1 MSHVEKRVELNKI
14 IESQLPEF
22 LIAEFPKAIEFFKQ
36 YYISQENQGGNDD
49 LISNLDRYLKID
61 NLVPEVV
68 VGKTTLTSAV
78 SDTDTT
84 ITVTSTKGFPD
95 DYGLLKIDDEIITYT
110 GKTSTT
116 FTGCIRGFSGIT
128 GYETGIQNT
137 ISTVNK
143 ESVVFSDTEAAA
155 HTNTSTVINLSVLF
169 LQEFYKK
176 LKRTF
181 APGLEEQ
188 TFVEDLDV
196 STFLKFARNFYQSKG
211 IEESIKILFK
221 VLYGEEA
228 KVLDLETR
236 LIKPSSTDFIRR
248 EIVIVE
254 ALEGDPFKLEGQALY
269 KSTDKKTIPSV
280 TASVSE
286 VEIFTR
292 EGKSYFKLG
301 LFVGYDDQ
309 SNIEGVFEIPGFS
322 KVLKTV
328 PVGGTVITVDSTIGF
343 KEAGTITCAGN
354 TITYT
359 SKSINQFFGCSGV
372 TKQIDVLDEV
382 RDDIFVYGYA
392 DGDESQ
398 IIKVR
403 INGVLS
409 DFVGID
415 DISRVEVGEEI
426 SIQSIGEVIRNNG
439 IDNTYK
445 EIFANSWIYNTSARF
460 NVSDINGSTFTL
472 STEDIDKSSLKV
484 GDKVDILVGQSQII
498 ASADAEVSSI
508 NASNRQIVLNNISGF
523 VGLASV
529 SYTIRRKIETAS
541 SSNINLLAGNDV
553 YFSNIQNL
561 YTSDTSDEAY
571 VASLSLPKYEIN
583 EEIIESSLPDGSDNN
598 LEDLNVVKKTYS
610 TIKFSSN
617 VKFITGDRIVYT
629 SDNPLAGLESG
640 EKYFVFVSA
649 SNKIRLY
656 ISRSLI
662 GGSQFVEIAPN
673 TTPSIH
679 RFTLEKHRT
688 RVLSPNNILRKFPLK
703 TPERNAVSDSR
714 GTQGIGILI
723 DGVEISSP
731 DSDDRIYYGPLS
743 DFEVFNGGKD
753 YDVVNPPQ
761 IEISAGTGT
770 TALVEPIIEGSVKQV
785 FVDPQDFD
793 VQNIASVS
801 VTGGNGSGCVLQPVM
816 AQRFR
821 ELEFDS
827 RPLILGGGIDIT
839 DETITFK
846 QQHNLRD
853 FQHLIYNENGN
864 DPITVVEGGTPG
876 TLVSGDEYVA
886 KFVNTSTIKLFKSD
900 SDAISGINTIGLTT
914 TTNASGIHKFRTLSQ
929 GTLAKVEVI
938 EPGSGYQHRKLRVK
952 PEGIST
958 DYDRIEFKN
967 HGFKTGDVVNYSCT
981 GTEIVGLSTS
991 DRYSIFA
998 LNEDTFKLINV
1009 GIAGTVT
1016 TDLVRQKF
1024 VDIQSKGSGYHIFK
1038 YPEIEVN
1045 ATVSFGSSVTGTFK
1059 FTPVITGEI
1068 TGAYL
1073 YESGVGYGS
1082 TILNL
1087 HKKPLVTL
1095 KNGKN
1100 AQLNPVISNGRIVE
1114 VQVLSGGD
1122 EYFSLPELVVT
1133 DSNGTGTGAILR
1145 PEISNGSIVDVVVI
1159 NGGLGYDPNFT
1170 TIFVKNRGSNAI
1182 FNPSVRDLH
1191 VNDVERFGKF
1201 AKNRTPKIFS
1211 NVYEND
1217 TQDYLSFSMYGYS
1230 TDLAGKLNDTLSN
1243 HSPIIGWA
1251 YDGNPI
1257 YGPFGYKDGTTATG
1271 VGIINPGYVLDSTGI
1286 FDRPPVTTFAEGF
1299 FTEDYRFTNSGDLD
1313 VHNGRF
1319 CKTPEFPNGV
1329 YAYFAGVTTSLTSN
1343 TLEPKYPYFVGE
1355 TFQSKF
1361 EKENLILDQTFDF
1374 NNSSLVRNTYPY
1386 KIAEPEADY
1395 DFLDEGYESFSQ
1407 KSFVTAVSKGS
1418 IEQIDVIEGGSGYK
1432 VGELV
1437 KFDQENTGG
1446 TGLSGE
1452 VLEVTG
1458 KDVLSLSTELER
1470 YDNATLIRDNNR
1482 QVSAYFR
1489 DGFDLDNNDVVY
1501 VSGLSTSISNLYGNH
1516 NIGIGTENV
1525 SLAATMSSYTAT
1537 PGGITEDIFVSSIPQ
1552 VSIGNSLTIH
1562 SSNGGQEIV
1571 RILNNYGN
1579 GIIKVQRFASAGVAH
1594 TFSSKVNVRQERI
1607 AIAARTPE
1615 FKSERNSLVY
1625 FNAKE
1630 SVGLGT
1636 TSGGAISKTRTV
1648 GGIQNTVSIPYQSIY
1663 IPNHPFKTGERLTFT
1678 MSPKSGVTALI
1689 SGNDD
1694 TNTNTFTVPD
1704 QTTRISEVFVISK
1717 GADYIGLTTQVGL
1730 TTNTAGLF
1738 FYSDGTDN
1746 DEYLLTTHKTQ
1757 VTGDVDRIVTTVS
1770 TGSSHGLQNKDAIS
1784 LTVKPNVVVGVGTTA
1799 ALTLRFN
1806 EEHKQLIVNPVGVN
1820 STNINTVTNQITIPN
1835 HGFKTGDKVFYESS
1849 EVASG
1854 LTTGSY
1860 YVVEDTRNSFRLAET
1875 LYESNPE
1882 SEKTI
1887 NIVGTGD
1894 TSHTFGLVNPKIDV
1908 VRNSDIRF
1916 NLNDPSLVGYN
1927 LNIYTDQNFVNEFI
1941 TTYDNT
1947 QFNVERSGVVG
1958 VAATASLTINYSEN
1972 IPSILYYGLE
1982 KAGYIST
1989 SDISVRNYSQI
2000 NYVNSEYNGRYSVSG
2015 VTSTTFKFS
2024 PNRLPSVLSYTK
2036 DQTDLIEY
2044 STRSETALN
2053 SGVAKVKLISGGF
2066 NFDKIPVFSE
2076 VETVNGRN
2084 ANIVAISTTIGR
2096 VKNFR
2101 IQNIDYAYPSDRTLR
2116 PEATLPIILNVDDL
2130 DIIDRFEI
2138 ESGGSRYL
2146 SAPDLLLYNDT
2157 KNVIIDSTSLI
2168 ADVPNDAVS
2177 GIEQIAPIFG
2187 IESEPHRVIAIN
2199 NSNGVGISSILTSA
2213 SGIATCTI
2221 NTPIN
2226 GFTQNLFQDGDE
2238 IFVEGIELVSPTGT
2252 GYNSEDYGYRFFK
2265 IDTANFL
2272 ANPATIQFSLLDDA
2286 GAGLTTNPGIAKT
2299 FQSGYAT
2306 IVNRRDYPDIRA
2318 IRKRATFADNEK
2330 LFVDSGTGFRSVDLR
2345 ISMVRED
2352 YIKVLGRYNIQKGEK
2367 VKGVISGVIATITGV
2382 SKDRSKFTIDYSSS
2396 QNLGWRDDIGKLSED
2411 FQVTPDND
2419 YYQNLSYSVK
2429 SSIPWDTMSGPVNS
2443 ILHPA
2448 GMKNFAD
2455 VGITS
2460 ATDTGVS
2467 IGGTTNAIII
2477 LDVINEERVDTI
2489 NNFDFTVDDD
2499 VRGNQSKFLR
2509 IKNRKLTDYTECR
2522 TNRVLIHDDISDRFS
2537 SKGFQGSSIEIEEID
2552 IVDTNVRY
2560 VIQIVAPDSGDVQIT
2575 ELVLQSTTLNSYLL
2589 EKNTTFSRNK
2599 LGDFSADV
2607 ETDGRKTLIFTPVD
2621 AFDTDLDI
2629 KVLKKTFANGF
2640 AGIGSQAIASID
2652 LIASNTLGISSVGTA
2667 TSEKVVYEF
2676 NDADFNGAF
2685 ASFEIADR
2693 FNNSN
2698 VSFVEAAIDFD
2709 GTDVNISEYY
2719 FDTNNQSYSATKLGI
2734 VTSIYDANAG
2744 IVSVSVINNTVNQ
2757 TYDVRSN
2764 FVKFADTAAGD
2775 GIYRFLQ
2782 ASQPP
2787 GSENSAVLESVVD
2800 SGSGSVTIG
2809 TYDINRFSSVSSLV
2823 RVSSG
2828 TQSAIHQVSAVCDSL
2843 KVVVTPGM
2851 FAATGNTT
2859 GLGTFGGQIVGSDF
2873 LVKFFPDSGSV
2884 EAQAYNQA
2892 FYTTSDYDTQPLDLE
2907 YGSNVQNI
2915 LLSGFDSLNGPRAN
2929 KLFFP
2934 LKHDGVP
2941 IYAKTFDPST
2951 TTVNLATGE
2960 FTINDHFFNTGEE
2973 LDYIPDSTFVGVG
2986 RSHMGIGQTA
2996 NYLGIVTDRLPEKVY
3011 PIVSSPNNFK
3021 LATTPQF
3028 AALGIAVTFTDVG
3041 VGNAHRF
3048 EFTKKLTKTV
3058 IALDGIVQ
3066 QPITFTSINHT
3077 LEHNSFFAANGITA
3091 GISTFNISGIS
3102 SIQPRDLIR
3111 IDDEYMKVVEVGLS
3125 TNVGG
3130 ELLGPINGVI
3140 SAGFSTFPSVSVV
3153 RASVGSTAVAHENGA
3168 EVRVYRGSFNIVDS
3182 TVHFTDP
3189 PKGNTRTRRDASNL
3203 PFVSAKFSGRTFL
3216 RQDYATNM
3224 LFDDISEQFTGIGK
3238 TYTMTVGGGNTTG
3251 VEAGNGILFLNGVFQ
3266 TPTTTN
3272 NIGNNYEF
3280 ENDNVAGISSV
3291 VFTGITSTDG
3301 SFIRSEFDINQ
3312 NQLPRGGMIV
3322 SLGSTP
3328 GLGYAPLVGAKVKA
3342 DLTNGAIT
3350 DVVGVNTY
3358 RNPVGIATAA
3368 YNKSTG
3374 VIELRTHTNHYLKG
3388 GDRVQLVGLHF
3399 TCTPAYSGVT
3409 TTIFP
3414 DHDRSFDVVNIL
3426 SANELTVQVGT
3437 STITHNYVGF
3447 GEVFKHYSLNHG
3459 SGYRDPVAIGVTDI
3473 AFDHKFVRAG
3483 VGSIFVGS
3491 AGTTSFT
3498 ATGADFESH
3507 TGKLIVTVANHGL
3520 QVGNQVGFD
3529 TGGLILSCS
3538 EDNFLT
3544 EQPYPRSTD
3553 PVAGITTEVT
3563 TTTTNTFTVNV
3574 GPAGGAGTGAVVS
3587 AVVGAGG
3594 TLAFNIDNAGSGYVN
3609 PRITIEEPIYENMS
3623 VIGVSRLGQGATT
3636 ETGENLLLNL
3646 KVGAASTNVGI
3657 GSTLFQ
3663 VESFEVARTGYNFKV
3678 GDVMKV
3684 VGLVTA
3690 AHLTSP
3696 VSDFELEVVET
3707 FNDRMSSWSF
3717 GEMDYIDTTALLQ
3730 NGVRKRFPLFYNGQ
3744 LLSFEIDPNH
3754 PLSSQIDLNA
3764 VLLIFINGV
3773 LQQPETAYQFEG
3785 GTSVTFTQAPNESDK
3800 VDIFFYIGQEGVDVT
3815 IVNITETIKIGDD
3828 LFVKKMPG
3836 FSVPKDQSRDRT
3848 IVDITGS
3855 DTVETDIYVGP
3866 GINDTVFRPLDWN
3879 KQKVDKFVKGDVVS
3893 KTRPVLEPRV
3903 YPTARIIG
3911 DLNTSSTNIFVDNA
3925 KFFNYEEDNY
3935 GINITNVDALVV
3947 DSNDPVSAAFTAT
3960 VSAGGTISAVTIT
3973 NPGLGYSGT
3982 FPIKFANPVAIG
3994 VGVGT
3999 TAIAEATADGH
4010 SIVSVNITN
4019 PGFGYTNT
4027 NPPNMI
4033 IEVPE
4038 VTKES
4043 IVDIQNVQGF
4053 SGIITGIAAVNG
4065 IGGHPLALR
4074 INFRTLDVSDA
4085 NDLSQGYPVMIYN
4098 TTVGTGVTSV
4108 DGEDA
4113 SVIGIG
4119 TQFLDNVYK
4128 VHQVSNNGPD
4138 GQIICNIDSNT
4149 NVVGI
4154 ATTGSAVAP
4163 ILSLGNISWGRIY
4176 DYNARTNP
4184 ISIGVTGLTVDAG
4197 LSTFPTIQR
4206 RDFGFRDS
4214 GALRDR
4220 SVLP

>member
-1 MSHVEKRVELNKI
+1 MSQVEKRVELNKI

-22 LIAEFPKAIEFFKQ
+22 LVAEFPKAIEFFKQ
-36 YYISQENQGGNDD
+36 YYISQEHQGGNDD
-49 LISNLDRYLKID
+49 LISNLDRYLKLD

-68 VGKTTLTSAV
+68 VGKTTLSSAI
-78 SDTDTT
+78 SATDTK

-95 DYGLLKIDDEIITYT
+95 DYGLLKIGDEVITYT
-110 GKTSTT
+110 GKTTTT

-128 GYETGIQNT
+128 GYDSGIQNT
-137 ISTVNK
+137 IQNVNK
-143 ESVVFSDTEAAA
+143 QSVVFTDSNASA
-155 HTNTSTVINLSVLF
+155 HTQNSDVTNLSVIF

-176 LKRTF
+176 LKTTF
-181 APGLEEQ
+181 APGLENQ

-196 STFLKFARNFYQSKG
+196 STFLKFARNLYQSKG
-211 IEESIKILFK
+211 IEESIVILFK
-221 VLYGEEA
+221 ILYGEEA
-228 KVLDLETR
+228 KVLDLEER

-269 KSTDKKTIPSV
+269 KSTDQNIIPSA

-292 EGKSYFKLG
+292 EGKSYYKLG
-301 LFVGYDDQ
+301 LFVGYEDQ
-309 SNIEGVFEIPGFS
+309 SNIQGTFEIPGFT

-343 KEAGTITCAGN
+343 EEAGTITCNGN

-359 SKSINQFFGCSGV
+359 SKSVNQFFGCSGV
-372 TKQIDVLDEV
+372 TQQIEVLDEV
-382 RDDIFVYGYA
+382 RDDKYAYGYA
-392 DGDESQ
+392 DGDSSQ

-426 SIQSIGEVIRNNG
+426 SIKSIGEVIKNEG
-439 IDNTYK
+439 PDNDYK
-445 EIFANSWIYNTSARF
+445 QIFANSWIYNTSTRF
-460 NVSDINGSTFTL
+460 NVSNINGSTFTL

-484 GDKVDILVGQSQII
+484 GDKVDILVGQSQTI
-498 ASADAEVSSI
+498 ASADAEISSI
-508 NASNRQIVLNNISGF
+508 NPVNRQVVLNNISGF
-523 VGLASV
+523 VQLANV
-529 SYTIRRKIETAS
+529 DYTIRRKIETAS
-541 SSNINLLAGNDV
+541 SGNINLLAGNNT
-553 YFSNIQNL
+553 YFANIQNV

-571 VASLSLPKYEIN
+571 VTSLSLPKYEIN

-598 LEDLNVVKKTYS
+598 LEDLNIVKKTYS

-629 SDNPLAGLESG
+629 SDNPLGGLESG
-640 EKYFVFVSA
+640 ERYFVYITA
-649 SNKIRLY
+649 LNKIRLY

-662 GGSQFVEIAPN
+662 GGPQFVELQPN
-673 TTPSIH
+673 TTASIH

-688 RVLSPNNILRKFPLK
+688 RVIAPNNLLRKFPLK
-703 TPERNAVSDSR
+703 HPETSAVPYSR

-731 DSDDRIYYGPLS
+731 DSNDRIYYGPLS
-743 DFEVFNGGKD
+743 KFEVFNGGMD
-753 YDVVNPPQ
+753 YDVINPPQ
-761 IEISAGTGT
+761 IDISAGAGS
-770 TALVEPIIEGSVKQV
+770 TAFVEPIIEGSVKHV

-793 VQNIASVS
+793 VQNIASIS
-801 VTGGNGSGCVLQPVM
+801 ITGGNGSGCVLQPVM

-827 RPLILGGGIDIT
+827 RPLLLGGGIDIT
-839 DETITFK
+839 DETITFT
-846 QQHNLRD
+846 QPHNLLD
-853 FQHLIYNENGN
+853 FQHLIYNQNGN
-864 DPITVVEGGTPG
+864 DPITIVEGGTAG

-886 KFVNTSTIKLFKSD
+886 KFVNSSTIKLFKND
-900 SDAISGINTIGLTT
+900 SDAISGINTIGLST
-914 TTNASGIHKFRTLSQ
+914 TTNASGVHKFRTLSQ

-938 EPGSGYQHRKLRVK
+938 EPGSGYQYRKLRVK
-952 PEGIST
+952 PEGVST
-958 DYDRIEFKN
+958 DYDQIEFKN
-967 HGFKTGDVVNYSCT
+967 HGFNTGDVVNYSCT

-998 LNEDTFKLINV
+998 LNDDTFKLINV

-1024 VDIQSKGSGYHIFK
+1024 VDIQSTGSGYHIFS
-1038 YPEIEVN
+1038 YPEIEVS
-1045 ATVSFGSSVTGTFK
+1045 ATVSFGSSITGTFK

-1068 TGAYL
+1068 VDAYL

-1100 AQLNPVISNGRIVE
+1100 AQLNPVISNGRVVE
-1114 VQVLSGGD
+1114 VQVLGGGS
-1122 EYFSLPELVVT
+1122 EYFSLPELVVE

-1145 PEISNGSIVDVVVI
+1145 PEISNGAITDVVVI
-1159 NGGLGYDPNFT
+1159 NGGLGYDPNTT
-1170 TIFVKNRGSNAI
+1170 TIFVRSRGANAI

-1201 AKNRTPKIFS
+1201 VKNRTTKIFS

-1230 TDLAGKLNDTLSN
+1230 TDLAGKLHDDLSS

-1257 YGPFGYKDGTTATG
+1257 YGPYGYKDGTNIQSG
-1271 VGIINPGYVLDSTGI
+1271 VGIINPGYVLDSTGVV
-1286 FDRPPVTTFAEGF
+1286 DRPSISTFEEGF

-1329 YAYFAGVTTSLTSN
+1329 YAYFAGVTTSLSSN

-1355 TFQSKF
+1355 TFQAKF
-1361 EKENLILDQTFDF
+1361 DSENLVLDQTFDF
-1374 NNSSLVRNTYPY
+1374 NESSLVRNTYPY
-1386 KIAEPEADY
+1386 KIAEPEANY
-1395 DFLDEGYESFSQ
+1395 DFIDEGYETFSQ

-1418 IEQIDVIEGGSGYK
+1418 IEEIGVIEGGSGYK

-1437 KFDQENTGG
+1437 KFNQENTGG

-1458 KDVLSLSTELER
+1458 KEILSLSTELEN
-1470 YDNATLIRDNNR
+1470 YDNVTFVRDNNR
-1482 QVSAYFR
+1482 QVSAYYR
-1489 DGFDLDNNDVVY
+1489 DGFDLDNNDVIF
-1501 VSGLSTSISNLYGNH
+1501 VSGLSTSISKLYGNH

-1525 SLAATMSSYTAT
+1525 ALAATMSSYTAT
-1537 PGGITEDIFVSSIPQ
+1537 PGGISEDIFVSNIPQ

-1571 RILNNYGN
+1571 RVLNNYNN
-1579 GIIKVQRFASAGVAH
+1579 GILKVRRFASAGIAH
-1594 TFSSKVNVRQERI
+1594 TYSSRINVRQERI
-1607 AIAARTPE
+1607 VIPARTSE
-1615 FKSERNSLVY
+1615 FKSQRNSLVY

-1678 MSPKSGVTALI
+1678 MSPKAGVTALI

-1704 QTTRISEVFVISK
+1704 QTTRIAEVYVINK
-1717 GADYIGLTTQVGL
+1717 GADYIGIATQVGL

-1746 DEYLLTTHKTQ
+1746 DEYLFTTNREQ
-1757 VTGDVDRIVTTVS
+1757 VIGDVDRIVTTVS
-1770 TGSSHGLQNKDAIS
+1770 TGASHGLQNQDVIS
-1784 LTVKPNVVVGVGTTA
+1784 LTVKPNIVVGVGTTA

-1806 EEHKQLIVNPVGVN
+1806 EDHKQLIVNPVGVN
-1820 STNINTVTNQITIPN
+1820 STNINTSTNQITITN
-1835 HGFKTGDKVFYESS
+1835 HGYKTGDKVFYESP

-1860 YVVEDTRNSFRLAET
+1860 YVVEDTRNTFRLAET
-1875 LYESNPE
+1875 LYETNPE

-1894 TSHTFGLVNPKIDV
+1894 TSHTFGLINPKIDV
-1908 VRNSDIRF
+1908 VRNSDIKF

-1927 LNIYTDQNFVNEFI
+1927 LNIYTDQNFVNEFT

-1947 QFNVERSGVVG
+1947 QFNVSRNGVIG

-1972 IPSILYYGLE
+1972 VPSILYYGLE

-1989 SDISVRNYSQI
+1989 ADVSVKNYSQI
-2000 NYVNSEYNGRYSVSG
+2000 SYVNSEYNGRYAVSG
-2015 VTSTTFKFS
+2015 VTSTSFKIS

-2044 STRSETALN
+2044 NTRSKTALN

-2076 VETVNGRN
+2076 VETEDGRN
-2084 ANIVAISTTIGR
+2084 ANIVAISTSIGR

-2101 IQNIDYAYPSDRTLR
+2101 IQNIDYAYPSDKTLR

-2146 SAPDLLLYNDT
+2146 SAPDLILYNDT
-2157 KNVIIDSTSLI
+2157 KNAIIDSTSLI
-2168 ADVPNDAVS
+2168 AETPNDAVS
-2177 GIEQIAPIFG
+2177 SIQQIAPIFG

-2199 NSNGVGISSILTSA
+2199 NSNGVGISSILTST

-2226 GFTQNLFQDGDE
+2226 GFTQNLFKDGDE
-2238 IFVEGIELVSPTGT
+2238 IFVEGIELISSTGT
-2252 GYNSEDYGYRFFK
+2252 GYNSADYGYRFFK

-2272 ANPATIQFSLLDDA
+2272 ANPATIQFSLVDDA
-2286 GAGLTTNPGIAKT
+2286 GIGLSTNPGIAKT

-2306 IVNRRDYPDIRA
+2306 IINKTDYPDIRA

-2330 LFVDSGTGFRSVDLR
+2330 LFVDNGTGFTSVDLR
-2345 ISMVRED
+2345 ISLVRED
-2352 YIKVLGRYNIQKGEK
+2352 YIKVLGRYNIQKGDR
-2367 VKGVISGVIATITGV
+2367 VKGVISGAVATVTNV
-2382 SKDRSKFTIDYSSS
+2382 NEDRSKFTIDYSSN
-2396 QNLGWRDDIGKLSED
+2396 QNLGWRNDTGKLSED

-2460 ATDTGVS
+2460 STDASVS
-2467 IGGTTNAIII
+2467 IGGTTNAIVI

-2489 NNFDFTVDDD
+2489 NNFDFTIDDD

-2522 TNRVLIHDDISDRFS
+2522 TNRVLIHDDISNRFS
-2537 SKGFQGSSIEIEEID
+2537 SKGFQGTSIEIEEID
-2552 IVDTNVRY
+2552 IIDTNVRY
-2560 VIQIVAPDSGDVQIT
+2560 MIQIVAPDSGDSQIT

-2589 EKNTTFSRNK
+2589 EKSTTFSRIK

-2607 ETDGRKTLIFTPVD
+2607 ATDGRKTLNFTPTD
-2621 AFDTDLDI
+2621 PFDTDLDI

-2652 LIASNTLGISSVGTA
+2652 LIASNTLGISTVGTA

-2676 NDADFNGAF
+2676 DSSDFNGAF

-2693 FNNSN
+2693 FNDSN

-2709 GTDVNISEYY
+2709 GTDVNISEYF
-2719 FDTNNQSYSATKLGI
+2719 FDTNNQSYSTSKLGI

-2744 IVSVSVINNTVNQ
+2744 IVSVSITNNTTDQ

-2764 FVKFADTAAGD
+2764 FVKFADTSAGD

-2787 GSENSAVLESVVD
+2787 GSEKSVVLESVVD
-2800 SGSGSVTIG
+2800 SGSGSVTVG
-2809 TYDINRFSSVSSLV
+2809 TYDINKFSSVSSLV

-2828 TQSAIHQVSAVCDSL
+2828 TQSAIHQVSTVCDSL

-2851 FAATGNTT
+2851 YAATGNTT
-2859 GLGTFGGQIVGSDF
+2859 GLGTFGGQIVGSNF

-2892 FYTTSDYDTQPLDLE
+2892 FYTESDYDVQPLDLE
-2907 YGSNVQNI
+2907 YGSNVQNL

-2934 LKHDGVP
+2934 LRFDGVP

-3041 VGNAHRF
+3041 VGNAHRL

-3077 LEHNSFFAANGITA
+3077 LDYNSFYSPNGITA

-3111 IDDEYMKVVEVGLS
+3111 IDDEYMQVVEVGLS

-3130 ELLGPINGVI
+3130 ELLGSINGVI
-3140 SAGFSTFPSVSVV
+3140 SAGFSTFPTVSVV
-3153 RASVGSTAVAHENGA
+3153 RASVGSTATTHENGA

-3189 PKGNTRTRRDASNL
+3189 PKGNSRTRRDESNL

-3216 RQDYATNM
+3216 RQDYSTNM
-3224 LFDDISEQFTGIGK
+3224 LFDDISDQFTGIGK
-3238 TYTMTVGGGNTTG
+3238 TYTMSVGGANTTG

-3342 DLTNGAIT
+3342 DLTNGTIT

-3358 RNPVGIATAA
+3358 RNPVGIATAD

-3374 VIELRTHTNHYLKG
+3374 ILELRTHTNHYLKG

-3399 TCTPAYSGVT
+3399 TCTPAYTGVT

-3414 DHDRSFDVVNIL
+3414 DHDRSFDIVNIL

-3459 SGYRDPVAIGVTDI
+3459 SGYRDPVSIGVTDI
-3473 AFDHKFVRAG
+3473 AFDHRFVRAG

-3563 TTTTNTFTVNV
+3563 ITTTNTFTVNV

-3594 TLAFNIDNAGSGYVN
+3594 TLAFNIDNPGSGYVN
-3609 PRITIEEPIYENMS
+3609 PRITIEEPIYENMP

-3663 VESFEVARTGYNFKV
+3663 IESFEVVRSGYNFRV

-3684 VGLVTA
+3684 AGLVTA
-3690 AHLTSP
+3690 AHLSSP
-3696 VSDFELEVVET
+3696 VADFELEVIET
-3707 FNDRMSSWSF
+3707 FNDSMSSWSF

-3730 NGVRKRFPLFYNGQ
+3730 NGIRKRFPLFYNGQ
-3744 LLSFEIDPNH
+3744 LLSFEIDPNN
-3754 PLSSQIDLNA
+3754 PLSSEIDLNA

-3773 LQQPETAYQFEG
+3773 LQQPETAYQFDG
-3785 GTSVTFTQAPNESDK
+3785 GTSVTFTEAPNESDK
-3800 VDIFFYIGQEGVDVT
+3800 VDIFFYIGQDGVDVT

-3836 FSVPKDQSRDRT
+3836 YSLPEDQSRDRT

-3866 GINDTVFRPLDWN
+3866 GIDDSLFRPLDWN
-3879 KQKVDKFVKGDVVS
+3879 KQKVDKFVKGDIVF

-3911 DLNTSSTNIFVDNA
+3911 DLNASNTDIFVDNA
-3925 KFFNYEEDNY
+3925 TFFNYEEDNY
-3935 GINITNVDALVV
+3935 GITITNVDALVI
-3947 DSNDPVSAAFTAT
+3947 DSNDPIAAGFTAT
-3960 VSAGGTISAVTIT
+3960 VSAAGTISALSIT

-3982 FPIKFANPVAIG
+3982 FPVKFTNPLAIG

-3999 TAIAEATADGH
+3999 TAIAEAISDGH
-4010 SIVSVNITN
+4010 SFVSVNITN

-4027 NPPNMI
+4027 NPPTVI
-4033 IEVPE
+4033 VEVPKAR
-4038 VTKES
+4038 TES

-4085 NDLSQGYPVMIYN
+4085 NDLAQGYPVYDLQHYCWN
-4098 TTVGTGVTSV
+4098 WR
-4108 DGEDA
+4108 
-4113 SVIGIG
+4113 
-4119 TQFLDNVYK
+4119 N
-4128 VHQVSNNGPD
+4128 
-4138 GQIICNIDSNT
+4138 
-4149 NVVGI
+4149 
-4154 ATTGSAVAP
+4154 
-4163 ILSLGNISWGRIY
+4163 LSRW
-4176 DYNARTNP
+4176 
-4184 ISIGVTGLTVDAG
+4184 
-4197 LSTFPTIQR
+4197 
-4206 RDFGFRDS
+4206 
-4214 GALRDR
+4214 
-4220 SVLP
+4220 